1 LILKTEGSLAVK
13 SYERKMKKEQSA
25 YDKKKI
31 RRAWICIGFVT
42 VLSLI
47 LIAYGLLA
55 SAG

>member
-1 LILKTEGSLAVK
+1 MK